1 MGILGRRVRVRSRR
15 VLRLRAR
22 RRVVVVLGVGE
33 RWYQG
38 QGRVFCR
45 EMLDHGII

>member
-22 RRVVVVLGVGE
+22 RRVVVLGVGE
-33 RWYQG
+33 RWDQG